1 MDEQLNSA
9 NPEEDPAGRPVPP
22 SGPVGEPS
30 EELVQELREAAGAEE
45 DRAPAEH
52 TAATAADDRKPNADR
67 LMHDAMMAESAAD
80 EQEPQASDP
89 ERTRMPTGPARVQRA
104 EFDTLHKVEHLAP
117 AGSNIDLL
125 MDVNLPVSI
134 ELGRTELSI
143 SELLE
148 LGAGSIV
155 ELDKLA
161 GEPVDILVNNK
172 PLAKGE
178 VVVLDEHFGVRITS
192 LVSRRERL
200 EGLSAG

>member
-9 NPEEDPAGRPVPP
+9 NPEQDPAGRPVPP
-22 SGPVGEPS
+22 HGPDGEPS

-45 DRAPAEH
+45 HRVPAED
-52 TAATAADDRKPNADR
+52 AASDEDDRKQGADR
-67 LMHDAMMAESAAD
+67 LMHNAMMAESAAD
-80 EQEPQASDP
+80 EPEPMRSDL
-89 ERTRMPTGPARVQRA
+89 EQTRMPTGPATVQRA
-104 EFDTLHKVEHLAP
+104 EFDTLHKAERMAA